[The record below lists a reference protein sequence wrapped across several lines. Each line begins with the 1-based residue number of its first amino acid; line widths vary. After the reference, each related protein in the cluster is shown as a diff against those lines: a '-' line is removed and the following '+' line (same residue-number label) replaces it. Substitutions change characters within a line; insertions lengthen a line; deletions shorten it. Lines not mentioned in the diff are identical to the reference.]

1 MTFVMARRNRFYN
14 ALVQTL
20 WTPQDRAGLL
30 ARFDRLSPDARP
42 LWGSLDA
49 PRMVTHVTDALR
61 AGLGEVPVAPV
72 RGPLRVWPLN
82 ALIVYWLPWPKG
94 APTAPELTARV
105 PTHWGDELSALRD
118 AIERFARRDVAGRWP
133 EHAAFGRLD
142 GPAWGRLQYRHLDH
156 HLRQFGV

>member
-61 AGLGEVPVAPV
+61 AGLGEVPVL
-72 RGPLRVWPLN
+72 G
-82 ALIVYWLPWPKG
+82 ALIRSTEFQKDMTELLFIITPRLVKPLPAN
-94 APTAPELTARV
+94 APLPTDNFREPGRGELMLGGKMEGSA
-105 PTHWGDELSALRD
+105 DEQR
-118 AIERFARRDVAGRWP
+118 
-133 EHAAFGRLD
+133 
-142 GPAWGRLQYRHLDH
+142 
-156 HLRQFGV
+156 